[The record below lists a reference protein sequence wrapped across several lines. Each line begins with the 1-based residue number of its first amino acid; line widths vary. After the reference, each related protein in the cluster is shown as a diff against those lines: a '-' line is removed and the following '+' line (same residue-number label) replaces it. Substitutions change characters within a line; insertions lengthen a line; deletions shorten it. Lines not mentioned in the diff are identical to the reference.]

1 MDKPTISLRG
11 VFPPIPTPFDAQ
23 GEIDCG
29 ALTANLERWNAYG
42 LTGYVVVG
50 SNGEAAFLTEEERR
64 RVWETAR
71 RAIPTGKLL
80 IAGTG
85 CESTRQTVAL
95 TRLAAEAGADA
106 ALVVTPHYY
115 ANMVSSQA
123 LLQHYQA
130 VADAS
135 PIPIILYTVP
145 KFTHVDLDAAAIA
158 SASMH
163 PKIIGLKDSSGDMI
177 KLADTVGLTGPDFQV
192 LAGSGGFFLAG
203 LAVGAVG
210 CVPALG
216 NVAPQEVVD
225 IQHLF
230 EARRVEEAAELQRRM
245 VPVNTAVTARF
256 GVPGLK
262 AALDMLGYYGGPVR
276 APMADLGDDDRRILQ
291 DILAEGGLFR

>member
-1 MDKPTISLRG
+1 MDKPTISLHG
-11 VFPPIPTPFDAQ
+11 VFPPIPTPFDAH
-23 GEIDCG
+23 GEVDCR
-29 ALTANLERWNAYG
+29 ALTTNLERWNAYG
-42 LTGYVVVG
+42 LSGYVVVG
-50 SNGEAAFLTEEERR
+50 SNGEATFLTEEEKR

-71 RAIPTGKLL
+71 QAIPADKLL

-85 CESTRQTVAL
+85 CESTRQTIAL
-95 TRLAAEAGADA
+95 TRLAADAGADA

-115 ANMVSSQA
+115 ANMVSPQA

-135 PIPIILYTVP
+135 PIPLVLYAVP
-145 KFTHVDLDAAAIA
+145 KFTHVDLDAATVA

-163 PKIIGLKDSSGDMI
+163 PNIVGLKDSSGNLI
-177 KLADTVGLTGPDFQV
+177 KMADIVGLTGLDFQV

-203 LAVGAVG
+203 LAIGAVG

-245 VPVNTAVTARF
+245 IPVNTAVTARF

-276 APMADLGDDDRRILQ
+276 APLADLGEKDHRILQ

>member
-23 GEIDCG
+23 GEVDCG

-42 LTGYVVVG
+42 LAGYVVVG
-50 SNGEAAFLTEEERR
+50 SNGEAAFLTEEEKR

-71 RAIPTGKLL
+71 QAIPAGKLL

-85 CESTRQTVAL
+85 CESARQTIAL
-95 TRLAAEAGADA
+95 NRLAADAGADA

-115 ANMVSSQA
+115 ANMVSLQA
-123 LLQHYQA
+123 LLDHYQA

-145 KFTHVDLDAAAIA
+145 KFTHVDLDATTIA
-158 SASMH
+158 RASMH
-163 PKIIGLKDSSGDMI
+163 PNIIGLKDSSGNMI
-177 KLADTVGLTGPDFQV
+177 KMADIIGSTGPDFQI

-256 GVPGLK
+256 GIPGLK

-276 APMADLGDDDRRILQ
+276 APLSDLGDGDRRILQ